1 MHGCECCD
9 VRVLQSDDRTPPR
22 QVSTARV
29 GGSFRDPS
37 GFVYTRNGTLYR
49 QIDNSFAEEYD
60 ACVDSG
66 LYDALAGDG
75 LLVGHEA
82 AGTASSPTA

>member
-1 MHGCECCD
+1 
-9 VRVLQSDDRTPPR
+9 
-22 QVSTARV
+22 VSTARV